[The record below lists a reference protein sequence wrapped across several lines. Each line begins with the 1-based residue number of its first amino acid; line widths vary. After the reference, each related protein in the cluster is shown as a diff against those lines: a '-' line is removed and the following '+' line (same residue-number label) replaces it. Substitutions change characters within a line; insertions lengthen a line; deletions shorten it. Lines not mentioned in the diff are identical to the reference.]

1 LEGLEISIGIV
12 GDSVFPASK
21 QDTDPFK
28 SQGAH
33 GDVVIFA
40 SGDLGLVV
48 GLSPGAETDRVRSEL
63 VKRLPLE
70 LWASPAEM
78 DAGTLAA
85 GDAHGAMPFKVDTSL
100 ATSKRSRSVPKAVNN
115 RGASAGP
122 APGKLSKRKLS
133 G

>member
-1 LEGLEISIGIV
+1 LEGFEISLGIV

-28 SQGAH
+28 GQGAH

-48 GLSPGAETDRVRSEL
+48 GLSPGAETDRVSSEF

-70 LWASPAEM
+70 LWAGPAEM

-85 GDAHGAMPFKVDTSL
+85 GDAHGGNAVQ
-100 ATSKRSRSVPKAVNN
+100 SRHVAGDFETVAV
-115 RGASAGP
+115 RAEGRQQSW
-122 APGKLSKRKLS
+122 S
-133 G
+133 

>member
-1 LEGLEISIGIV
+1 MEGLEISIGIV